1 MSARAHDGLD
11 DDPFSG
17 GNMPSLRLP
26 LAIALCA
33 VGASALGATTEPPVA
48 PAPPIEVLIAEALA
62 RNPEIRAAEARS
74 QAALA
79 TARPAGILPG
89 PMFETYLDDESFPRY
104 TVGTSE
110 FSLLGLEFRQPLPHP
125 ARRRAERAAAA
136 SEAGIP
142 GVAAVLAIRRV
153 AAGVRGSYARIFA
166 LDRADEAWRAGRE
179 LLDLVAATAANSYG
193 AGQGGQGEVA
203 RAQLERLHA
212 EERRIE
218 IAAERRAAEAELGRW
233 LGRSGPAAIGPID
246 ALPPLPPRFQAAPE
260 PGAAA
265 GAPAIPEA
273 VTDRTAAPPAHGIGG
288 ETGAADPSARA
299 VAAAPEVQL
308 RRAEL
313 AAAERRAA
321 LAGLAGKPDFST
333 GAGIGTRGGLDP
345 MVALRFGVQLPS
357 WRNARA
363 VALAAAAQS
372 EVEAAR
378 ADLRAAEIDAQ
389 AQAARL
395 AAEVARS
402 GEIAYHLEQAL
413 LPQARFAFDAA
424 RSDYLAGRGDLSG
437 ALAAFTAWIDAR
449 ADLAQAQAARY
460 SAATELAALLGPP
473 TESTLLDNP
482 IPTVPPGDS
491 R

>member
-1 MSARAHDGLD
+1 MRAHGGLD

-17 GNMPSLRLP
+17 GNMPSFRFSLV
-26 LAIALCA
+26 LALWTA
-33 VGASALGATTEPPVA
+33 GATAQGATSTPPVA

-74 QAALA
+74 RAALA
-79 TARPAGILPG
+79 AARPAGILPG

-110 FSLLGLEFRQPLPHP
+110 FSLLGLEFRQELPHP
-125 ARRRAERAAAA
+125 ARRRAERVAAA
-136 SEAGIP
+136 SEAEIP

-153 AAGVRGSYARIFA
+153 TAGVRGSYARIFA
-166 LDRADEAWRAGRE
+166 LDQGEAAWRAGRE
-179 LLDLVAATAANSYG
+179 LLDLVAATAVSSYG

-233 LGRSGPAAIGPID
+233 LGRNGPAAIGPID
-246 ALPPLPPRFQAAPE
+246 ALPPLPPLFQATPE
-260 PGAAA
+260 ADA
-265 GAPAIPEA
+265 APATSAPLEA
-273 VTDRTAAPPAHGIGG
+273 VTDPPAAPPTHLFGRPL
-288 ETGAADPSARA
+288 AADPSARA

-308 RRAEL
+308 RRAAL
-313 AAAERRAA
+313 AAAEKRAA
-321 LAGLAGKPDFST
+321 VAALSGKPDFT
-333 GAGIGTRGGLDP
+333 AGAGIGTRGALDP

-357 WRNARA
+357 WHNARA
-363 VALAAAAQS
+363 EALRAAAQS

-378 ADLRAAEIDAQ
+378 ADLAAAEIDAQ

-395 AAEVARS
+395 AAEIERS

-424 RSDYLAGRGDLSG
+424 RSDYLVGRGDLSG
-437 ALAAFTAWIDAR
+437 ALAAFTTWIDAR
-449 ADLAQAQAARY
+449 ADLARAQAARY

-482 IPTVPPGDS
+482 IPTAPPGGS

>member
-1 MSARAHDGLD
+1 
-11 DDPFSG
+11 
-17 GNMPSLRLP
+17 MPSFHLS

-33 VGASALGATTEPPVA
+33 AGAPALGAEPSPPVV
-48 PAPPIEVLIAEALA
+48 PAPPIEALIAEALA

-74 QAALA
+74 EAARA
-79 TARPAGILPG
+79 AARPAGILPG

-110 FSLLGLEFRQPLPHP
+110 FSLLGLEFRQVLPHP

-136 SEAGIP
+136 SEAEIP
-142 GVAAVLAIRRV
+142 GVAAVLAIRRIT
-153 AAGVRGSYARIFA
+153 AGVRGSYARIFA
-166 LDRADEAWRAGRE
+166 LDQADEAWRAGRE

-233 LGRSGPAAIGPID
+233 LGRSGPATIGPVA
-246 ALPPLPPRFQAAPE
+246 ALPPLPPLFRPAAEEGTAAATAAATAVAASTGRPAAAPTHLSFGG
-260 PGAAA
+260 GADAN
-265 GAPAIPEA
+265 G
-273 VTDRTAAPPAHGIGG
+273 R
-288 ETGAADPSARA
+288 SARA

-308 RRAEL
+308 RRAAL
-313 AAAERRAA
+313 AAAEKRAA
-321 LAGLAGKPDFST
+321 LAALAGKPDFT
-333 GAGIGTRGGLDP
+333 AGAGIGTRGGLDP

-363 VALAAAAQS
+363 AALAAAAAS

-378 ADLRAAEIDAQ
+378 ADLSAAEIDAQ
-389 AQAARL
+389 AQTARL
-395 AAEVARS
+395 AAEIARS

-437 ALAAFTAWIDAR
+437 ALAAFSAWIDAR
-449 ADLAQAQAARY
+449 SDLAQAQAAHY
-460 SAATELAALLGPP
+460 TATTELAALLGPP
-473 TESTLLDNP
+473 SESTLLANP
-482 IPTVPPGDS
+482 TSAAPPGGS

>member
-1 MSARAHDGLD
+1 MRAHDGLD

-17 GNMPSLRLP
+17 GNMPSLRLS
-26 LAIALCA
+26 LAFALFA
-33 VGASALGATTEPPVA
+33 AGAPALGAAVEPLVV

-62 RNPEIRAAEARS
+62 QNPEIRAAEARS

-79 TARPAGILPG
+79 AARPAGILPG

-110 FSLLGLEFRQPLPHP
+110 FSLLGLEFRQELPHP

-136 SEAGIP
+136 SEAEIP

-153 AAGVRGSYARIFA
+153 AAGVRASYARIFA
-166 LDRADEAWRAGRE
+166 LDQADAAWRAGRE
-179 LLDLVAATAANSYG
+179 LLDLVAATAVNSYG

-246 ALPPLPPRFQAAPE
+246 ALPPFPPLFQAAAEESP
-260 PGAAA
+260 
-265 GAPAIPEA
+265 APATAPLEA
-273 VTDRTAAPPAHGIGG
+273 VTDPAAPPTHLFGRPL
-288 ETGAADPSARA
+288 AADPSARA
-299 VAAAPEVQL
+299 VGAAPEVQL
-308 RRAEL
+308 RRAAL
-313 AAAERRAA
+313 AVAEKRAA
-321 LAGLAGKPDFST
+321 VAALSGKPDFT
-333 GAGIGTRGGLDP
+333 AGAGIGTRGALDP

-357 WRNARA
+357 WHNARA
-363 VALAAAAQS
+363 KALHAAAQS

-378 ADLRAAEIDAQ
+378 ADLRVAEIDAQ

-395 AAEVARS
+395 AAEIERS

-437 ALAAFTAWIDAR
+437 ALAAFTTWIDAR
-449 ADLAQAQAARY
+449 ADLARAQAARY

-473 TESTLLDNP
+473 SESTLLDNP
-482 IPTVPPGDS
+482 IPIAPPGGL